1 VSLSAILRVVMGA
14 AARRPVLVGL
24 ATGVLAV
31 AGGALAL
38 RLEPTAGTDTLVGR
52 GTPSYAATQRL
63 HERFGDE
70 AVLVLVREPV
80 TRLVLTSD
88 LGRLLGL
95 EGCLSGRRP
104 RGAPVPGGP
113 RGPCARLAATRPARV
128 VFGPATF
135 INEAAGQIN
144 DRFDAELRARAL
156 QGERAARA
164 ARQLARK
171 RGRSAAEARRLGE
184 QARQLVYAQFLRD
197 TYRLALRYGL
207 RSRPD
212 ISDPTFV
219 DRIVFSDSAPPGT
232 PKQRFAYLFPNRD
245 SALVQVR
252 LRPQLGEAERRR
264 AIDLIRDA
272 VAMRQWRLTN
282 GGGSYVVTGAP
293 VVAGELTTALG
304 GSVLRLLAA
313 ALVVMALT
321 LALVFRSRLRLLPL
335 AVAVAAAAL
344 TFGALSAAGASLTMA
359 SVGVLPVLIGL
370 AVDYAIQLQSRI
382 TEERSAA
389 PAGDMQDAIDRAARG
404 GAPTVALA
412 AAATAAGFGVLVL
425 SPVPMVRGFGLLLV
439 AGIVLALGCALTLG
453 SAVLAWTD
461 RRRLRRPRR
470 GRAAALGAA
479 AADAVLAA
487 WRGAGELLV
496 GSRAAR
502 AVGRRAAAAGRGAF
516 AAATGRPARVVAF
529 AATVAAVGW
538 ALDTRTHVESDIEK
552 LVPQDLGGLRD
563 LRSLQRSTGVGGQ
576 VDVVVTG
583 DDLAEPAVVRW
594 MTRYQR
600 DVLRRFG
607 YSARRGCGEADLCPA
622 LSLPDLFAGGAA
634 RSRAQVERL
643 LDAVPPYFSQGVIT
657 PDRRTATLAFGVRL
671 MSLKRQ
677 QEVFRELRRRLD
689 PPEGVRAQLAG
700 LPVLAA
706 EANDRISSPWRRLG
720 TLVAGLAA
728 VALVLFA
735 ALRRWERALVPLVP
749 IALATGWSALVLFA
763 LRVPLNPMSVT
774 LGVLVLA
781 ITTEFSVLLSE
792 RYREEREAGHAPR
805 AALAQTFRSTGAAV
819 AASGVTAIAGFA
831 VLVLSDVRM
840 LRDFGLVTIVDLSV
854 SLAGVLLVLPAVLLL
869 AEDRRLRVPVPS
881 LRRPRLRRR
890 AAGVDRPVAG

>member
-14 AARRPVLVGL
+14 AARRPMLVGL
-24 ATGVLAV
+24 AIGVLAV

-63 HERFGDE
+63 HERFGDD

-113 RGPCARLAATRPARV
+113 RGPCARLAATRPSRV

-144 DRFDAELRARAL
+144 DRFDAELRARTA

-164 ARQLARK
+164 ARELARK
-171 RGRSAAEARRLGE
+171 RGHSPAEAKRLGD

-252 LRPQLGEAERRR
+252 LRPELGEAERRR

-272 VAMRQWRLTN
+272 VAMPQWRLTN

-313 ALVVMALT
+313 ALAVMALT

-335 AVAVAAAAL
+335 VVAVAAAAL

-359 SVGVLPVLIGL
+359 SIGVLPVLIGL
-370 AVDYAIQLQSRI
+370 AVDYAIQLQSRV

-389 PAGDMQDAIDRAARG
+389 PARGIRDAIDRTARR
-404 GAPTVALA
+404 GAPTVATA

-439 AGIVLALGCALTLG
+439 AGIVLALACALTLG
-453 SAVLAWTD
+453 SAVLAAAGDGRT
-461 RRRLRRPRR
+461 RRPRR
-470 GRAAALGAA
+470 GRATALGRAV
-479 AADAVLAA
+479 ADTVLAA
-487 WRGAGELLV
+487 WRGAGELLA

-502 AVGRRAAAAGRGAF
+502 AAGRRAAAAGRTVFAGAT
-516 AAATGRPARVVAF
+516 ARPGRVVAL
-529 AATVAAVGW
+529 AAGVAAVGW
-538 ALDTRTHVESDIEK
+538 ALDTQIRVESDIAK
-552 LVPQDLGGLRD
+552 LVPQDLGALRD
-563 LRSLQRSTGVGGQ
+563 LQSLQRSTGVGGQ

-583 DDLAEPAVVRW
+583 DDLADPAVVRW

-607 YSARRGCGEADLCPA
+607 YSARRGCGKADLCPA
-622 LSLPDLFAGGAA
+622 LSLPDLFAGGAI
-634 RSRAQVERL
+634 RSRAQVEKL

-657 PDRRTATLAFGVRL
+657 SDRTTATLAFGVRL
-671 MSLKRQ
+671 MSLERQ
-677 QEVFRELRRRLD
+677 QDVFRELRHRLH
-689 PPEGVRAQLAG
+689 PPEGVRAELAG

-706 EANDRISSPWRRLG
+706 EANDRVSSPWRRLG
-720 TLVAGLAA
+720 TLLAGLAA
-728 VALVLFA
+728 VALVLFV

-763 LRVPLNPMSVT
+763 LRIPLNPMSVT

-792 RYREEREAGHAPR
+792 RYREEREAGHPPR
-805 AALAQTFRSTGAAV
+805 AALARTFRSTGAAV
-819 AASGVTAIAGFA
+819 AASGATAIAGFA
-831 VLVLSDVRM
+831 VLVVSDVRM
-840 LRDFGLVTIVDLSV
+840 LRDFGFVTVVDLTV

-869 AEDRRLRVPVPS
+869 AEDRGLRIPVPDIP
-881 LRRPRLRRR
+881 RPRLRRR
-890 AAGVDRPVAG
+890 AARANRPVAG